1 MAPYLLEPRDLEPR
15 ATYVP
20 PKSMTAGVLVVF
32 CLLAASI
39 GLMCMWLFV
48 RKGGFIWKASDW
60 EDYKSS
66 VLRQP
71 ERRPDDAVTVF
82 SDGSAR
88 RGGGSSMGTRTVVL
102 GELDTTYT
110 KSQVMRGPRVRTAP
124 SSGEEN
130 SRGGGTMAIFGE
142 MWGNLFGRL
151 RGGSGSGGHVS
162 DVETEPPRQR
172 RSKSKSKSK
181 SKPHRKRHVSAD
193 TRSVTTTESFVDNQ
207 EPARPAGWK
216 PEDSDLGGYPDME
229 RGHTVIRHPPSAL
242 KRDGTTRHARRAPEY
257 SDDSDSSSDSESDS
271 DESSVNQSALGMAKG
286 TKVYS
291 HPYVVG
297 RQPPQERNGGGAGGT
312 YGSLPPA
319 PHAANALVPV
329 STGMVH
335 APRTPGSSRVG
346 YRKGSTGSLS
356 SVGSMASSNV

>member
-15 ATYVP
+15 AAYVP
-20 PKSMTAGVLVVF
+20 PKSMTAGVLIVF

-39 GLMCMWLFV
+39 GLMCLWLFV
-48 RKGGFIWKASDW
+48 RKGGFIWKSSDW

-71 ERRPDDAVTVF
+71 SRRPDDAITVF
-82 SDGSAR
+82 SDGSTR
-88 RGGGSSMGTRTVVL
+88 RGGGSTMGARTVVL

-110 KSQVMRGPRVRTAP
+110 KSQVIRGPRTRKSPA
-124 SSGEEN
+124 EK
-130 SRGGGTMAIFGE
+130 RDTMTVFGE
-142 MWGNLFGRL
+142 MWGRAQGAIFGRL
-151 RGGSGSGGHVS
+151 RGGHVS
-162 DVETEPPRQR
+162 DGDTEVP
-172 RSKSKSKSK
+172 RSK
-181 SKPHRKRHVSAD
+181 PMREAD
-193 TRSVTTTESFVDNQ
+193 TRSVTTIESFVDNQ

-216 PEDSDLGGYPDME
+216 PEDSDLGGYPDMA

-242 KRDGTTRHARRAPEY
+242 KRSGTSGSAKLGRGY
-257 SDDSDSSSDSESDS
+257 SDDSDTSSDSESDS

-286 TKVYS
+286 TKVYT

-297 RQPPQERNGGGAGGT
+297 RQPQERNGGGAGGP

-319 PHAANALVPV
+319 PPAANALVPV
-329 STGMVH
+329 STGVIH
-335 APRTPGSSRVG
+335 VPRTPGSSRVG

-356 SVGSMASSNV
+356 SDGSMASSNT